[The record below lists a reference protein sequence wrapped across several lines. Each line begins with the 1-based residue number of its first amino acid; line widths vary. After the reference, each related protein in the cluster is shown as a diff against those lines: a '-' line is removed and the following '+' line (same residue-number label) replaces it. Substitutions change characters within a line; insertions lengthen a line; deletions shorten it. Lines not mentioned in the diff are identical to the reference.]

1 MNGTVYWIWL
11 SLSVGIGSNSFAK
24 LYEKYG
30 SAEDIYSLDEED
42 YRRALGSRC
51 SDITALKDKDLTRA
65 TEIYKFC
72 TEKNVGI
79 LLYSDDKFPKALKEI
94 SDPPVLLYYRG
105 ILPDFNTE
113 CFVSVV
119 GTRRLSDYG
128 RRNAYSLSFDLARAG
143 AHIVSGMAIGID
155 GVAMAGAIKAGGVTV
170 AVLGSGIDV
179 CYPIEHKR
187 LAQEIV
193 KKGCVL
199 TEFAPGTKPIS
210 WNFPKRNR
218 LISGLS
224 CATVVIEGREKG
236 GSIITAEYAKKQ
248 GRGLYALPGNID
260 NKTSE
265 VCNLLIRNGAK
276 LIAKAEDLI
285 DDYEFV
291 SLGKLN
297 RFVLA
302 EKAEMKMFDT
312 FKELKIA
319 CVTPSDDIFNT
330 YPKKK
335 KDSKPKA
342 DIPQAE
348 TATKSDDEVKSTV
361 AKSEEATPA
370 VDFSS
375 FDKKAL
381 EIYKRIPPEGDC
393 PIESLVCEKYSF
405 KEVSRILMKLEM
417 GRFIVM
423 LPQEKVKRN
432 MR

>member
-1 MNGTVYWIWL
+1 MNGTIYWIWL
-11 SLSVGIGSNSFAK
+11 SLAVGIGNNSFAK
-24 LYEKYG
+24 LYEKY
-30 SAEDIYSLDEED
+30 SSVEDIYSLDEED
-42 YRRALGSRC
+42 YRRILGSRC

-79 LLYSDDKFPKALKEI
+79 LLYSDDKFPKSLKEI

-105 ILPDFNTE
+105 ILPDFNSE

-119 GTRRLSDYG
+119 GTRWLSDYG
-128 RRNAYSLSFDLARAG
+128 RRNSYALSFDLARSG
-143 AHIVSGMAIGID
+143 AHIVTGMAKGID
-155 GVAMAGAIKAGGVTV
+155 GVATAGAIKAGGTTV

-199 TEFAPGTKPIS
+199 TEYAHGTKPYS

-218 LISGLS
+218 IISGLS
-224 CATVVIEGREKG
+224 CATVVIEGREDSG
-236 GSIITAEYAKKQ
+236 AIITAQYAKKQ

-265 VCNLLIRNGAK
+265 VSNLLIKNGAK
-276 LIAKAEDLI
+276 LITKAEDLI

-291 SLGKLN
+291 TLGKLN
-297 RFVLA
+297 RFLLI
-302 EKAEMKMFDT
+302 EKADMKMFDT
-312 FKELKIA
+312 LKELKIS
-319 CVTPSDDIFNT
+319 CVTPSDDIFRT

-335 KDSKPKA
+335 KETYNAKTAEIKSNESANKA
-342 DIPQAE
+342 EIKNDYQ
-348 TATKSDDEVKSTV
+348 KQ
-361 AKSEEATPA
+361 EEANP

-381 EIYKRIPPEGDC
+381 EIYKRIPSDGDC
-393 PIESLVCEKYSF
+393 SIESLVCEKYPF

-423 LPQEKVKRN
+423 LPQERVKRN
-432 MR
+432 LR